1 MKLIVPPL
9 HFSEDAGFRHDLDIF
24 GRKPF
29 GEALLNIIQNT
40 EDELVLALDA
50 PWGEGKTTFIKMWRG
65 LLNENGIPYI
75 YFDAFEND
83 YQTDPFLAISSQIY
97 QLIDKDDDV
106 AHNAFIDKASSA
118 LKVIG
123 RSGLRIGIK
132 ALTAGVLDESI
143 LEVTGNVNDAAN
155 EASDLVDGFISSQ
168 LSKADENRQC
178 LESFKEHLTDL
189 STNLGGGKP
198 IILIIDELD
207 RCKPRYALSL
217 IESIKHLFSVPNI
230 VFVLVMNRSQL
241 EESVRYEYGNGVDA
255 SKYLQKFVTIW
266 SSFPNSRDSI
276 TSVPKTYLHDCL
288 HRMEYKSQTEAHRG
302 MISFYEELV
311 AYYNLSLREIEKSL
325 SSFAIIHNTTSGE
338 LNTDFAWLS
347 VFIVVIKAIKP
358 NIYRKLSSNSISYD
372 DLLEEAS
379 LKDLNVDWW
388 EKKPEGHPIR
398 WLLKYFLS
406 NDEEANKLLE
416 QGNYLASRDP
426 RSVSHNAIAD
436 ICRWLES
443 FKHE

>member
-198 IILIIDELD
+198 IIL
-207 RCKPRYALSL
+207 R
-217 IESIKHLFSVPNI
+217 
-230 VFVLVMNRSQL
+230 VL
-241 EESVRYEYGNGVDA
+241 G
-255 SKYLQKFVTIW
+255 
-266 SSFPNSRDSI
+266 SR
-276 TSVPKTYLHDCL
+276 
-288 HRMEYKSQTEAHRG
+288 
-302 MISFYEELV
+302 
-311 AYYNLSLREIEKSL
+311 
-325 SSFAIIHNTTSGE
+325 
-338 LNTDFAWLS
+338 
-347 VFIVVIKAIKP
+347 FI
-358 NIYRKLSSNSISYD
+358 
-372 DLLEEAS
+372 
-379 LKDLNVDWW
+379 
-388 EKKPEGHPIR
+388 
-398 WLLKYFLS
+398 
-406 NDEEANKLLE
+406 
-416 QGNYLASRDP
+416 
-426 RSVSHNAIAD
+426 
-436 ICRWLES
+436 
-443 FKHE
+443 